1 MIFVSLNDFKRVL
14 KKIFMANE
22 SQFAE
27 VIKQAKE
34 SDKDRKFKQSVEMIM
49 VFKDVDVKKGFAINE
64 IVQLPKK
71 TTKPA
76 LVCIM
81 ASGDMGI
88 KAKNAKADLVMD
100 ENELT
105 KLSADKKKSKKMIDK
120 YDFFLA
126 DTKLMPTVG
135 KKLGQLLGPRG
146 KMPTPVPFNAPIES
160 FLERFRTSVKI
171 KAKGSLSMS
180 CRIGEESMDDTDLAA
195 NANAVATVIEKAL
208 PNGSRNIKKIMFKTT
223 MGKAIKTEEAKK
235 QNA

>member
-1 MIFVSLNDFKRVL
+1 MV
-14 KKIFMANE
+14 NE
-22 SQFAE
+22 SQLVE

-64 IVQLPKK
+64 TVQLPKK
-71 TTKPA
+71 TTKPSS
-76 LVCIM
+76 VCIM
-81 ASGDMGI
+81 ASGDMGT

-105 KLSADKKKSKKMIDK
+105 KLSADKKKSKKLINK

-180 CRIGEESMDDTDLAA
+180 CRIGEESMDDADLAA
-195 NANAVATVIEKAL
+195 NANAVATAIEKIL
-208 PNGSRNIKKIMFKTT
+208 PNGSKNVKKIMFKTT

-235 QNA
+235 

>member
-1 MIFVSLNDFKRVL
+1 MV
-14 KKIFMANE
+14 NE
-22 SQFAE
+22 SQLVE

-34 SDKDRKFKQSVEMIM
+34 NDKDRKFKQSVEMIM

-64 IVQLPKK
+64 TVQLPKK
-71 TTKPA
+71 TTKPSS
-76 LVCIM
+76 VCIM
-81 ASGDMGI
+81 ASGDMGT

-105 KLSADKKKSKKMIDK
+105 KLSADKKKSKKLINK

-180 CRIGEESMDDTDLAA
+180 CRIGEESMDDADLAA
-195 NANAVATVIEKAL
+195 NANAVATAIEKIL
-208 PNGSRNIKKIMFKTT
+208 PNGSKNVKKIMFKTT

-235 QNA
+235 

>member
-1 MIFVSLNDFKRVL
+1 MV
-14 KKIFMANE
+14 NE
-22 SQFAE
+22 SQLVN

-34 SDKDRKFKQSVEMIM
+34 SDKDRKFEQSVEMIM
-49 VFKDVDVKKGFAINE
+49 VFKDVDVKKGFAISE

-71 TTKPA
+71 TKPA
-76 LVCIM
+76 SVCIM

-88 KAKNAKADLVMD
+88 KAKNAKADMVMD

-105 KLSADKKKSKKMIDK
+105 KLSADKKKAKKLVNE

-160 FLERFRTSVKI
+160 FLERFRSSVKI

-180 CRIGEESMDDTDLAA
+180 CRIGEENMDDADLAA
-195 NANAVATVIEKAL
+195 NANAVATTIEKIL
-208 PNGSRNIKKIMFKTT
+208 PNGSKNVRKIMFKTT
-223 MGKAIKTEEAKK
+223 MGKAIRVEQVKK
-235 QNA
+235 

>member
-1 MIFVSLNDFKRVL
+1 MV
-14 KKIFMANE
+14 NE
-22 SQFAE
+22 SQLVE

-34 SDKDRKFKQSVEMIM
+34 SDKDRKFKQSVEMII

-64 IVQLPKK
+64 TVQLPKK

-76 LVCIM
+76 SVCIM
-81 ASGDMGI
+81 ASGDMGT
-88 KAKNAKADLVMD
+88 KAKNAKADMVMD

-105 KLSADKKKSKKMIDK
+105 KLGADKKKAKKMVNK

-160 FLERFRTSVKI
+160 FLERFRSSVKI
-171 KAKGSLSMS
+171 RAKGSLSMS
-180 CRIGEESMDDTDLAA
+180 CRIGEENMDDADLAA
-195 NANAVATVIEKAL
+195 NASAVATAVEKTL
-208 PNGSRNIKKIMFKTT
+208 PNGSKNIEKIMFKTT
-223 MGKAIKTEEAKK
+223 MGKAVKVEQVKK
-235 QNA
+235 

>member
-1 MIFVSLNDFKRVL
+1 MV
-14 KKIFMANE
+14 NE
-22 SQFAE
+22 SQLVE
-27 VIKQAKE
+27 VIKKAKE

-64 IVQLPKK
+64 TVQLPKK

-76 LVCIM
+76 LVCVM

-88 KAKNAKADLVMD
+88 KAKNAKADMVMD

-105 KLSADKKKSKKMIDK
+105 KLSADKKKSKKMINK

-146 KMPTPVPFNAPIES
+146 KMPAPVPFNAPIES
-160 FLERFRTSVKI
+160 FLERFRSSIKI
-171 KAKGSLSMS
+171 IAKGSLSMS
-180 CRIGEESMDDTDLAA
+180 CRIGEESMDDADLAA
-195 NANAVATVIEKAL
+195 NASAVATAIEKKL
-208 PNGSRNIKKIMFKTT
+208 PSGSKNIEKIMFKTT
-223 MGKAIKTEEAKK
+223 MGKAIKVEQVKK
-235 QNA
+235 